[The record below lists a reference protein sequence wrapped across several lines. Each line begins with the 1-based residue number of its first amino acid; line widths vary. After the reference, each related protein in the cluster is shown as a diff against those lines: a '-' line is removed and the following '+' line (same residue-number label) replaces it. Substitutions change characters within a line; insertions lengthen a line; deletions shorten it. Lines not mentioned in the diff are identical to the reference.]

1 MNTPVHYGKYLL
13 IDKVGT
19 GGMAELFM
27 AKQTGLKGFEKVMA
41 IKRIL
46 PHLTE
51 DAEFISM
58 FINEAKLAALLTHQ
72 NIVQIFDL
80 GHVENSYFIAM
91 EYVMGKDLRTI
102 LQRAKALNL
111 PMSIG
116 HALLVIT
123 KVCAGLDYAHRKK
136 DLAGRDLNIVHRD
149 VSPQNILVS
158 YEGEVKLV
166 DFGIAKAA
174 SQSSETRTGI
184 LKGKLSYM
192 APEQAWG
199 RPVDRRADIF
209 AVGILLFEL
218 LTGHKLFKGDN
229 DFNTLEKVRE
239 AKVEP
244 PPTSLNKQVAPELET
259 IILKALARE
268 PDNRFQSASE
278 LQTALE
284 DHMSKKGYDFSTVRL
299 AQYLQTL
306 FKHDIEQD
314 SHRFQVATGA
324 AAAVGIADQ
333 STVVRPRHSGDAAAE
348 KTPSR
353 PSGRFR
359 TPPPPPR
366 SSEPSAFR
374 LTILTFLL
382 IMGAATWLSM
392 LNPPF
397 LQSAAQSSPEVG
409 VAVHRLAQWP
419 ALTLD
424 WAGRLVQSA
433 LGSRKSETDVTVL
446 PQPVSEKVSPN
457 SIPPVPRSE
466 RDSSGSISAV
476 ESPLQEPAPT
486 PTDITEEPDRKLT
499 PREKE
504 EVRRLLNDARTAY
517 DERRLDDAERMFRRM
532 IDLNPKVPVAYHFL
546 GMIMLERKD
555 PEGAMRLFE
564 EASRKFPEYPIL
576 HYDLGFLYLKRGV
589 SSQAKDELQKAL
601 ALNPRAPM
609 ADRARTVLQDL
620 NRTSD
625 PQEFRPPVADRE
637 SDPSTGTAPT
647 P

>member
-1 MNTPVHYGKYLL
+1 
-13 IDKVGT
+13 
-19 GGMAELFM
+19 MAELFM
-27 AKQTGLKGFEKVMA
+27 AKQTGLKGFEKMMA

-46 PHLTE
+46 PNLTE

-102 LQRAKALNL
+102 LQRAKSLHL
-111 PMSIG
+111 PISVG
-116 HALLVIT
+116 HALLIIT

-136 DLAGRDLNIVHRD
+136 DLTGRDLNIVHRD

-199 RPVDRRADIF
+199 RAVDRRADIF
-209 AVGILLFEL
+209 SVGILLYEL

-244 PPTSLNKQVAPELET
+244 TPTSLNNQVAPELEA

-268 PDNRFQSASE
+268 PDSRFQSASE

-306 FKHDIEQD
+306 FQHDIEQD
-314 SHRFQVATGA
+314 SRRFQVATGA
-324 AAAVGIADQ
+324 VAAAGIADQ
-333 STVVRPRHSGDAAAE
+333 STVVRPRHSADAAPE
-348 KTPSR
+348 PTPSR

-359 TPPPPPR
+359 TPPPSRR
-366 SSEPSAFR
+366 SSGPSAFR
-374 LTILTFLL
+374 MMVLTFLL
-382 IMGAATWLSM
+382 IMGAATLISM
-392 LNPPF
+392 LNPLL
-397 LQSAAQSSPEVG
+397 LQNVARNSPEVG
-409 VAVHRLAQWP
+409 VAVLRLSQWP
-419 ALTLD
+419 GQTLG
-424 WAGRLVQSA
+424 WARHLFQSVF
-433 LGSRKSETDVTVL
+433 GSSNPVSDVAVL
-446 PQPVSEKVSPN
+446 PQPVSEKVPPLSV
-457 SIPPVPRSE
+457 PPVPLAE
-466 RDSSGSISAV
+466 GGSSGSLSAI
-476 ESPLQEPAPT
+476 ESPLPEPAPL

-499 PREKE
+499 PQEKE
-504 EVRRLLNDARTAY
+504 EIRRLLKDARAAN
-517 DERRLDDAERMFRRM
+517 DEHRLDDAERMFRRI
-532 IDLNPKVPVAYHFL
+532 IDLNPKSPVAYHFL

-555 PEGAMRLFE
+555 PDGAMRIFE
-564 EASRKFPEYPIL
+564 EASRKFPDYPIL

-589 SSQAKDELQKAL
+589 ISQAKDELEKGL
-601 ALNPRAPM
+601 TLNPRSPI
-609 ADRARTVLQDL
+609 ADRARLALRDL
-620 NRTSD
+620 NRTSA
-625 PQEFRPPVADRE
+625 PQEFRPPVADQG
-637 SDPSTGTAPT
+637 SDSSTGTEPT
-647 P
+647 Q